1 MGRISYLILGPL
13 EIREGEI
20 DVALRGGQQRKLLA
34 ILLLHA
40 GEAVSS
46 DRLVEKLWDGKPPD
60 TAAKALQGYI
70 SSLRKQLGQD
80 TVKTVG
86 SGYRL
91 AVVAE
96 DIDAQRF
103 EDLLAEARSLD
114 RASAA
119 ATLRQALALWRGP
132 ALADFVYDDFARHA
146 IERLEQLR
154 LTGIERRVDLEL
166 ALGHH
171 DDLVPELETLV
182 RAHPLHERLRGH
194 LMVALYRSGRQAE
207 ALDVYRTGR
216 RLLDQELGLEPDD
229 ALQHLE
235 KAILNHD
242 PSLDAPDDPDVRRL
256 AVAQSVVEESHT
268 AALRRRTPV
277 RGEVQVPP
285 DSVAVIDPEQA
296 RLVSYVLV
304 GRRPVALAG
313 GHGSVWVANAD
324 DGTVSRIAPDRCEV
338 IRTIGI
344 GAPAIDLSVG
354 PDAVWVA
361 NGSDGTVSRID
372 PRADAVVETIDL
384 RGSSEIAWNPTY
396 AVAAESKAV
405 WIAAG
410 PRQVVRIDPETNE
423 PVAIIDVGD
432 VPVCVACGEGAVWVA
447 TIAERA
453 LRLEPQTNAVTTAVP
468 IGYPVA
474 VTAGDTAVWVSDSR
488 GRVWR
493 INSATGAVT
502 QTIPVLDGAEGIAG
516 RVSGGLM
523 GLCATAAA
531 VWAAVSTDGTVVRI
545 DPENGEVVGRVAIGH
560 SPTDAVPWKGAVWV
574 STQGESAM

>member
-1 MGRISYLILGPL
+1 LTYLILGPL
-13 EIREGEI
+13 EVRDGERE
-20 DVALRGGQQRKLLA
+20 VALRGGQQRKLLA

-40 GEAVSS
+40 GEVVSN
-46 DRLVEKLWDGKPPD
+46 DRLIDELWHGEPPD
-60 TAAKALQGYI
+60 TAAKALQGHV
-70 SSLRKQLGQD
+70 SSLRKQLGQK
-80 TVKTVG
+80 TVETVG

-91 AVVAE
+91 TVIGE

-103 EDLLAEARSLD
+103 EDLLADARSLE
-114 RASAA
+114 RGPAA
-119 ATLRQALALWRGP
+119 AKLREALELWRGP
-132 ALADFVYDDFARHA
+132 ALADFAYDDFARNE
-146 IERLEQLR
+146 IDRLEQLH
-154 LTGIERRVDLEL
+154 LAGIERRIDLEL

-182 RAHPLHERLRGH
+182 RTHPLRERLRGH

-207 ALDVYRTGR
+207 ALDVYQTGR

-229 ALQHLE
+229 ALQRLE

-242 PSLDAPDDPDVRRL
+242 PALGAPETPDVRRQSP
-256 AVAQSVVEESHT
+256 AHSVAEKSQT
-268 AALRRRTPV
+268 AARRPRTSV
-277 RGEVQVPP
+277 HGEVEVPP

-296 RLVSYVLV
+296 RVVGHVLV
-304 GRRPVALAG
+304 GRRPVAVAG

-324 DGTVSRIAPDRCEV
+324 DGTVSRIDPDRCEV

-372 PRADAVVETIDL
+372 PKADAVVETIDL

-396 AVAAESKAV
+396 AVDAESKAV

-410 PRQVVRIDPETNE
+410 PRQVVRIDPATNE

-432 VPVCVACGEGAVWVA
+432 VPVCVACGEDAVWVA

-453 LRLEPQTNAVTTAVP
+453 LRVEPHTNAVTTTVP

-493 INSATGAVT
+493 INSETGAVT

-516 RVSGGLM
+516 RVAGGLM
-523 GLCATAAA
+523 GLSATAAA
-531 VWAAVSTDGTVVRI
+531 VWAAISTDGTVVRI

-560 SPTDAVPWKGAVWV
+560 SPTDAVPWKEAVWV

>member
-1 MGRISYLILGPL
+1 LTYLILGPL
-13 EIREGEI
+13 EVRDGETEI
-20 DVALRGGQQRKLLA
+20 ALRGGQQRKLLA

-46 DRLVEKLWDGKPPD
+46 DRLIDELWDGQPPD
-60 TAAKALQGYI
+60 TAAKALQGYV
-70 SSLRKQLGQD
+70 SSLRKQLGQE
-80 TVKTVG
+80 TVETVG

-91 AVVAE
+91 TVTE
-96 DIDAQRF
+96 DIDALRF

-114 RASAA
+114 PAPAA
-119 ATLRQALALWRGP
+119 AMLREALALWRGP
-132 ALADFVYDDFARHA
+132 ALADFAYDDFARQA
-146 IERLEQLR
+146 IERLGQLR
-154 LTGIERRVDLEL
+154 LTGIERRIDLEL

-182 RAHPLHERLRGH
+182 HTYPLRERLRGH

-207 ALDVYRTGR
+207 ALDAYQDARAVLRE
-216 RLLDQELGLEPDD
+216 QLGLEPSRE
-229 ALQHLE
+229 LQTLQR
-235 KAILNHD
+235 AILDHD
-242 PSLDAPDDPDVRRL
+242 DSLAPPPRVELPDAAGAARL
-256 AVAQSVVEESHT
+256 RGTS
-268 AALRRRTPV
+268 V
-277 RGEVQVPP
+277 RGGVHVPP

-296 RLVSYVLV
+296 RVVGHVLV
-304 GRRPVALAG
+304 GRRPVAVAG

-324 DGTVSRIAPDRCEV
+324 DGTVSRIDPDRCEV

-344 GAPAIDLSVG
+344 GAPTIGLSVG

-372 PRADAVVETIDL
+372 PRVDAVVETIDL

-410 PRQVVRIDPETNE
+410 PRQLVRIDPATNE

-432 VPVCVACGEGAVWVA
+432 VPVCVACGQGAVWVA

-453 LRLEPQTNAVTTAVP
+453 VRLEPRTNAVTTAVP

-474 VTAGDTAVWVSDSR
+474 VSAGETAVWVSDSR

-493 INSATGAVT
+493 INSETGAVT
-502 QTIPVLDGAEGIAG
+502 QTIPVLDGVEGIAG
-516 RVSGGLM
+516 RVAGGLM
-523 GLCATAAA
+523 GICATATA
-531 VWAAVSTDGTVVRI
+531 VWAAISTDGTAVRI
-545 DPENGEVVGRVAIGH
+545 GPENGEVVDRFSIGH
-560 SPTDAVPWKGAVWV
+560 
-574 STQGESAM
+574 